1 LPDNIPLAYI
11 DESGVE
17 QDLQPTHGRALR
29 GVKIYG
35 CVNGRKYGRVN
46 IIGARFNGNHV
57 GILTYNFTTDSG
69 FFEAWFE
76 MWLLPLLPKGTAI
89 MLDNAS
95 FHRKSELYKI
105 ANEQGYILIFLPPY
119 SPDKNPIE
127 LSWANMKRWL
137 RKNASNFATIQA
149 AIDAYFSSA

>member
-1 LPDNIPLAYI
+1 MAYI

-35 CVNGRKYGRVN
+35 RVNGRRYGRTNV
-46 IIGARFNGNHV
+46 IGAKLNGKHIGV
-57 GILTYNFTTDSG
+57 LSYNFSTNSD
-69 FFEAWFE
+69 FFEAWLT
-76 MWLLPLLPKGTAI
+76 MWLFPLLPKGTAI
-89 MLDNAS
+89 ILDNAT

-105 ANEQGYILIFLPPY
+105 AAEYGYLLIFLPPY

-127 LSWANMKRWL
+127 HSWANMKRWL
-137 RKNASNFATIQA
+137 RKNASCFDTIQD
-149 AIDAYFSSA
+149 AIVAYFNTA